1 MAWMN
6 SSAFHP
12 LESPPGGAA
21 HWALG
26 PFIGCGV
33 TNGLPD
39 VVDDA
44 LGRPACVRRR
54 TPFRA
59 TIRCGSM
66 RGAALLAEYLS
77 ARHNG
82 RCSAKASSASLR
94 RLCGIPGS
102 RAKLAKIAV
111 TMTILREWRGELRR
125 ELAGEYIAYM
135 RDTGLADYRATPGNL
150 GAMIAVRDLD
160 DERAE
165 VVTLSWWPS
174 MDAIRGFAGDDVERA
189 VYYPEDDRFLLT
201 KPEKVQHYESHGL
214 FDPPVP

>member
-1 MAWMN
+1 M
-6 SSAFHP
+6 
-12 LESPPGGAA
+12 
-21 HWALG
+21 LG
-26 PFIGCGV
+26 PV
-33 TNGLPD
+33 WRVRTPT
-39 VVDDA
+39 VVPSRIRDGWCSALYA
-44 LGRPACVRRR
+44 LGRPACVRRG

-66 RGAALLAEYLS
+66 RAALLAVYLS

-82 RCSAKASSASLR
+82 RCRAKASGTTLLRLR
-94 RLCGIPGS
+94 RLCGTPGS

-150 GAMIAVRDLD
+150 GALIAVRDLD

-165 VVTLSWWPS
+165 VITLSWWPS
-174 MDAIRGFAGDDVERA
+174 MDAIREFAGDDVERA

-214 FDPPVP
+214 FEPPVP